1 MDLFR
6 ITSFSPEPSMF
17 ANFLLAVIP
26 LIIVCHLNK
35 VKIFCSTTWDAF
47 FLTIIL
53 TAMLLTFSRGG
64 YLIVLITLLI
74 IVF

>member
-47 FLTIIL
+47 SDDYIDSYVIDFQ
-53 TAMLLTFSRGG
+53 
-64 YLIVLITLLI
+64 
-74 IVF
+74 